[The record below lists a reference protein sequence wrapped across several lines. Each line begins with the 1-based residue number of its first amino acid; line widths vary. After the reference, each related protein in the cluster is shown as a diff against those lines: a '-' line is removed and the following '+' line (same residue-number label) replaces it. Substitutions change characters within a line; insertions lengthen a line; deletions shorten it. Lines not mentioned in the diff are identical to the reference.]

1 MACRQELRNKNGAEI
16 AGATGDEDFFEV
28 GIFHE

>member
-1 MACRQELRNKNGAEI
+1 MACRQELGNEDGTEI
-16 AGATGDEDFFEV
+16 AGAAGNEDFFEV